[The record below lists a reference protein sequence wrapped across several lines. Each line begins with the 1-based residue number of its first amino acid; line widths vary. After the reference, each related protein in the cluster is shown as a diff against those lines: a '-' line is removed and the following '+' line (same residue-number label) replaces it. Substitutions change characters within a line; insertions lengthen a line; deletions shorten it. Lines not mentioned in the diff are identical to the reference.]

1 MQPDPPAG
9 RSGFLYNVNVV
20 FLSQVGIYGFAFLL
34 RVVLARGLGD
44 SGLGTYS
51 LFFVG
56 ILVAGGI
63 ANLGVGL
70 GNIYFLNKGAY
81 SYRVLLSNSL
91 AVILWTA
98 IVGWLIVGGWAIFYG
113 RDLFVTGDAYWLW
126 GVALPAIVAY
136 TVLTSFLH
144 AQSRFTALQAL
155 AVAQGA
161 AAFISVAVLD
171 ATDNLTVGNGIAA
184 WTASFVA
191 ADIVCLGL
199 VGLRNVNLTTVV
211 VPKFDA
217 LKEQIRYGMQGQT
230 ANMAA
235 LFNYRIDQ
243 FLVAAFVSR
252 AGVGQ
257 YTVAIG
263 LAESVWWISSAVSL
277 VMLPRLTAMSEEGA
291 QEVTPLVCRNT
302 LFISIL
308 AGLGVIVVS
317 PIAIKV
323 LFGDRYY
330 PDALWPL
337 ILLMPGIVAA
347 SATRV
352 LGSFLF
358 SQGKVLYTTIATAVA
373 LGMTI
378 ALDLIAVPLF
388 EVEGAAAVSS
398 ISYVAAL
405 IVTLYFYTRVSGGSI
420 GDALIWHPS
429 DREHYLRIV
438 RRFRDRSAP
447 TEPLDDDEPDEDRKS
462 ELSPQ
467 PPGLPQ

>member
-20 FLSQVGIYGFAFLL
+20 FLSQIGIYGFAFLL

-63 ANLGVGL
+63 ANLGIGL

-91 AVILWTA
+91 AVIVWTA
-98 IVGWLIVGGWAIFYG
+98 VIGWIIVGVWAVAYG
-113 RDLFVTGDAYWLW
+113 RDLFITGDAYWLW

-136 TVLTSFLH
+136 TILTSFLH
-144 AQSRFTALQAL
+144 AQSRFTAAQLL
-155 AVAQGA
+155 AIAQGGG
-161 AAFISVAVLD
+161 AFIAVVVLD
-171 ATDNLTVGNGIAA
+171 AMDELTVGSAVAA

-191 ADIVCLGL
+191 ADLVCLAL
-199 VGLRNVNLTTVV
+199 IGLRNVDMPTVV
-211 VPKFDA
+211 VPKIDA
-217 LKEQIRYGMQGQT
+217 LKEQVRYGMQGQM

-235 LFNYRIDQ
+235 LFTYRIDQ

-252 AGVGQ
+252 AAVGH
-257 YTVAIG
+257 YTVAVG

-302 LFISIL
+302 LFISVI
-308 AGLGVIVVS
+308 GSLGVIAVA

-323 LFGDRYY
+323 LFGDEYY

-337 ILLMPGIVAA
+337 VLLMPGIVAA
-347 SATRV
+347 SASRV
-352 LGSFLF
+352 LGSYLF
-358 SQGKVLYTTIATAVA
+358 SQGKVLYTTLATGVA
-373 LGMTI
+373 LGLTV
-378 ALDLIAVPLF
+378 ALDLVAVPRF
-388 EVEGAAAVSS
+388 KVEGAAGVSS

-405 IVTLYFYTRVSGGSI
+405 IVTLYFYRRVSGGSI
-420 GDALIWHPS
+420 GEALIWRPS

-438 RRFRDRSAP
+438 RRMRGRGRPVDETP
-447 TEPLDDDEPDEDRKS
+447 PDPLQ
-462 ELSPQ
+462 LT
-467 PPGLPQ
+467 